1 MVCLII
7 FPSSISKQKES
18 VFSIEVNRFTLLTV
32 QKFKR
37 MLYLVYSF
45 DFSIFNC
52 LFVFYYLI
60 LLYPL
65 FFPLNIHHVFCQLFF
80 FSRALHPPGSNLYQ
94 SVSRSATHS
103 EALSLQ
109 KVVEMLEKVVV
120 CWREVRWI
128 WQMRQDCV
136 AQFIQL
142 FDFWSAHEAP
152 IYRVFLPF
160 QFASNAKW
168 W

>member
-1 MVCLII
+1 M
-7 FPSSISKQKES
+7 P
-18 VFSIEVNRFTLLTV
+18 
-32 QKFKR
+32 
-37 MLYLVYSF
+37 YLVYSF

-65 FFPLNIHHVFCQLFF
+65 FFPLNIHRVFCQLFF

-120 CWREVRWI
+120 CWREVR
-128 WQMRQDCV
+128 
-136 AQFIQL
+136 
-142 FDFWSAHEAP
+142 
-152 IYRVFLPF
+152 
-160 QFASNAKW
+160 
-168 W
+168 